1 MTSRET
7 ILSSGDAEDEDKDKV
22 DGLRKNLLDEFYSET
37 NDNFEKLKVYLR
49 VRPFTPEEQQNKYR
63 SCLTICGKTVTAW
76 APKDSNTYKSNTYTT
91 NKNVQTFKFSRIFD
105 EQTSQSD
112 FYSETCQGLV
122 KNFLN
127 GQNCLM
133 FAYGVTN
140 SGKTYTIQGT
150 PKEPGILP
158 RTLETIF
165 SHISGKLWH
174 GLDLKPKMYLDVIK
188 LSPTFEADEK
198 QRKEELLRLASFDES
213 DNQSTFADSGRES
226 CTLDAQETT
235 HDSDVNEEDLLRSTH
250 LDDSAFSGQIKYSV
264 WISFAE
270 VYNENV
276 FDLLV
281 TPLHKKRNPLKLG
294 QDKNSNHYIRGLTEV
309 NVSSIEEAQKVLI
322 LGQKNL
328 HKAATKLNHNSSRS
342 HCIFNIKLVQVVNRK
357 NPSVAKVSMLSLCD
371 LAGSERTCKTNSTG
385 DRLKEAGNINTS
397 LLTLGRCI
405 ETMRSNQL
413 RKEFPKL
420 IPYRDSKLTRLF
432 QGFFNGHGEAIM
444 IVNVN
449 KCSTLFDETLQVFKF
464 SAIAKQVVIQKD
476 PLKSPSV
483 NISPVLPVKPLSNL
497 ERDSIPWATDVIF
510 NEPHPS
516 DVEPHPSDVEDETFE
531 EEELTERESGLLNII
546 ETCKTKI
553 SWLQK
558 LLTEEKKNRMLD
570 EIKIREEVTKEV
582 MKQFVIIEKSYNEK
596 LRASQLEAEERSN
609 RCVLKMLNT
618 VSSKKRSHDEVE
630 SEEKVV
636 PLHVFEELQE
646 KKQECELKIEKLN
659 QQLEST
665 KAQLRRLTLDR
676 SALQSEK
683 TSLQLQLEVPGL
695 YKNPVDNTSMGDNI
709 EQANVL
715 NKLTSMLRDTQEK
728 LGNKESA
735 VNELEEQLEEA
746 GETFKEQQEK
756 IEQLEKMVKE
766 MKKTSTECKVCLER
780 SEAGSP
786 VGSKAKLQKM
796 ESVPEKASEG
806 TQPVENVAEFELRE
820 RALIHGYNAEI
831 AKYKLLVRKLRQELG
846 FRNTSHLSPN
856 KSLRPEL
863 SSCLEHNELK
873 QYLLRQVKKLQDE
886 LDKNS
891 QCVSELL
898 HELEVKKAAETDL
911 EERLEK
917 EAKGHQQ
924 AKAAVSEMREKL
936 KKVNERCRSSSFE
949 AEKTYL
955 TINSEMFDSGD
966 CVLSCKE
973 NKDEEFALGVKK
985 SDENQSEHSDGNKE
999 ARDKIVKT
1007 KKEGPLLSIENQND
1021 TKLSVFDNHNLKD
1034 KIINKNKEILKL
1046 QETLLSYSE
1055 LDSKYQKKI
1064 KENEELLC
1072 EVQKH
1077 GTLERDL
1084 KKKVKNLEAKV
1095 EKIVVFEVEIESQVA
1110 IIKHLQSA
1118 VDEKSKLLSDLQ
1130 SQNGGESPMLKR
1142 KMEEMQT
1149 VMEGLREMVDDSTK
1163 ELAKNNEKIGDLENK
1178 EKMVS
1183 SLQTEL
1189 ETLKSCQSSLKS
1201 EAKIKSDS
1209 LQSKL
1214 DELQSE
1220 KDKVCKE
1227 KNCLEN
1233 EVIQLKELV
1242 EKKTEEMSS
1251 LRTELKAK
1259 DIESEKENVLVINN
1273 LKNTLHNAV
1282 SEREGVVQ
1290 ELAEAKEKLLGKD
1303 EEICQMSKKIEEY
1316 EKKLEDSKT
1325 ELEAVQE
1332 KKSIESDALNDII
1345 NEMNNKIASMNLL
1358 KEKLQKEIVNV
1369 AEHLKSLKTEL
1380 ATVRQLKLDMDDNVK
1395 SYMADLKSNL
1405 SEITGLTA
1413 AAAHCD
1419 KSMLTD
1425 LEMLP
1430 EKKEI
1435 ESLNLKIVD
1444 LEKDLEDNVHVR
1456 ENFMIEISCLV
1467 ASLKNKDQQIEN
1479 LTKDKIQAS
1488 EEESSENKV
1497 NLLESDVGSEHTRNR
1512 LSSEKSDDLSSSS
1525 SSSSSG
1531 EKQHHQVSPPK
1542 QDNQSPPPKKPARQS
1557 APTKPRRQSLC
1568 KKQDGDTQTS
1578 PEKQDRVKQTTPEMQ
1593 VGSTQTSP
1601 EKQERL
1607 SNVTKK
1613 AKQEENEET
1622 MQMDETN
1629 SENFGDKHHVN
1640 LMKQELGSMASK
1652 LESLQK
1658 FYDDEKSLNDEVKS
1672 ELNDV
1677 KVKLSEVKASYEA
1690 EKSVTHRL
1698 RYDLNDVRSSLN
1710 EVLESYEQLNLSRS
1724 VVLGDDQPE
1733 VNEQTIKSLLNE
1745 LTLPQQDIINTLQ
1758 KQGQSWKRK
1767 YEETS
1772 LELVSERQKLQEDFY
1787 TKAENKKL
1795 RKELMSTEKQ
1805 LKDVQSQHE
1814 IHLITMETERMTKE
1828 LIEERKRSEDRHLQE
1843 DMSRLRHQL
1852 QLAKENSEK
1861 YSKLKIEV
1869 ELLRDENNNLKKKK
1883 SDVPVDDKSDDK
1895 VDKDKDKRDC
1905 KSSKE
1910 DMDLG
1915 DMSTAKGKEDSEET
1929 SKATVAT
1936 QTDLDNKE
1944 TCDACELVR
1953 TEKQQLA
1960 EKLKVSQKKI
1970 LAFEEDVD
1978 VAETPP
1984 FSRVGSSRQLR
1995 REKILAETAKME
2007 AEFALKVAQEKIL
2020 TLTKDLE
2027 KLQETKCQELSQ
2039 KEVWSVPSKSCSCQ
2053 TNDISLIEDKN
2064 EEFKKL
2070 KDDLEMERRRIV
2082 TSQQDLQQKSSIIE
2096 TLKMS
2101 LKDQDD
2107 TIVELEDIMK
2117 RKESKINALEE
2128 ELLQKDEKDRKR
2140 VAATSD
2146 KCEQCRLSLVE
2157 GSAPE
2162 TMESSN
2168 GSEGTSKDSNL
2179 QTVVSHQTKTIQ
2191 TLSHE
2196 KSQTELTCKNM
2207 NLEMQHMKMALAVME
2222 CERDSLRKRL
2232 EMVSGKSVQSPTTNT
2247 QGAAT
2252 KSHQSPMVSAHS
2264 AAGKSFQSPV
2274 MKSSITSAK
2283 SQPSPSRLMPPPP
2296 SSSSSS
2302 SERKDNGN
2310 GAAQN
2315 TKSVEETTPG
2325 KGIMLRNVE
2334 QWRKQKALVVSSI
2347 KKANIEKIATTL
2359 SNSQAPKTS
2368 HSVHKHN
2375 SPAPNSAV
2383 PSRLCNNVTSSLH
2396 RSPSTCRTQRLCN
2409 MKQNTNT
2416 GTSSPVPSKKQVIV
2430 PSEPSKTPQVEG
2442 PPESAESPPMSP
2454 GIPTDR
2460 KNYREI
2466 DVTPPVAI
2474 RALRRNRKRKPLE
2487 TSPQKNLLNSSKYSL
2502 SSKAL
2507 NLCHKANVSDEQPN
2521 SSAQGEEG
2529 EAVRQLP
2536 PRRSKSVAIKK
2547 IQSQNSFLKNSP
2559 VSIDSPVSKNSPV
2572 LKKKKESDS
2581 EDISLETGTPQGS
2594 PQKSTMD
2601 RIRNL
2606 KNSFRSSSFRK
2617 ARNLLKPNS
2626 NVSSPV
2632 YDSPRN
2638 QSVKPSVASTT
2649 KPSKTAITSDTESSN
2664 NKNLQNILTST
2675 TTRSRR
2681 RLYKDQIVGPMDF
2694 VNVTATTTLKPKD
2707 DVFNSLMHQL
2717 RNRRR
2722 ETQYKS

>member
-7 ILSSGDAEDEDKDKV
+7 ILSSEDAEDEEKV
-22 DGLRKNLLDEFYSET
+22 GDGLRKNLLDEFYCET
-37 NDNFEKLKVYLR
+37 NENFEKLKVYLR
-49 VRPFTPEEQQNKYR
+49 VRPFTAEEQQNKYR

-76 APKDSNTYKSNTYTT
+76 APKDSNTYKSSTYIT

-127 GQNCLM
+127 GQNCLV

-140 SGKTYTIQGT
+140 SGKTYTVQGT
-150 PKEPGILP
+150 QKEPGILP

-165 SHISGKLWH
+165 SHVSGKLWL

-188 LSPTFEADEK
+188 LSPNFESEEK
-198 QRKEELLRLASFDES
+198 QRKEELLRLASFEES
-213 DNQSTFADSGRES
+213 DIHSTFADSGRES
-226 CTLDAQETT
+226 CTLDTQETS
-235 HDSDVNEEDLLRSTH
+235 HGEDAAAAKGGDSDVNEEDLLRSTH
-250 LDDSAFSGQIKYSV
+250 LDDSAFSGQIKYSIWV
-264 WISFAE
+264 SFAE

-281 TPLHKKRNPLKLG
+281 TPLHKKRNILKLG
-294 QDKNSNHYIRGLTEV
+294 QDKNGNHYIRGLTEV

-357 NPSVAKVSMLSLCD
+357 NPSVAKVSMFLNGTGRQSITGELLEAGESRGERLSRSLPLPSAGSTLSLCD

-449 KCSTLFDETLQVFKF
+449 KCSNLFDETLQVFKF
-464 SAIAKQVVIQKD
+464 SAIAKQIVIQKD

-497 ERDSIPWATDVIF
+497 ERVSIPWAEDATF
-510 NEPHPS
+510 NEPL
-516 DVEPHPSDVEDETFE
+516 PSDVEDETFD
-531 EEELTERESGLLNII
+531 EELTERESVNTIFVILLLTIFHFIYPGLVGLLNII

-558 LLTEEKKNRMLD
+558 MLTEEKKNRMLD
-570 EIKIREEVTKEV
+570 EIKIREEVTKEM

-596 LRASQLEAEERSN
+596 LRASQLEAEERSDQ
-609 RCVLKMLNT
+609 CVLKMLNT
-618 VSSKKRSHDEVE
+618 VSSKKRSHDEME
-630 SEEKVV
+630 SEEKFV

-646 KKQECELKIEKLN
+646 KKQECEFKIEKLN

-665 KAQLRRLTLDR
+665 KAQMRRLTLDR

-683 TSLQLQLEVPGL
+683 TSLQLQLQVPGI
-695 YKNPVDNTSMGDNI
+695 YKHSLENATSMGDNI

-756 IEQLEKMVKE
+756 IEQLEKMVEE

-780 SEAGSP
+780 CEAGLP
-786 VGSKAKLQKM
+786 FKSKKM
-796 ESVPEKASEG
+796 ESVPENASDESRVLRVLLNNNSNGRNLVPTPTKTSMLRMKKFSLKQSDIENSPPGLVEG
-806 TQPVENVAEFELRE
+806 TQPVESVAEFELRE

-831 AKYKLLVRKLRQELG
+831 AKYKLLVRRLRQELG

-856 KSLRPEL
+856 KSLRPDL
-863 SSCLEHNELK
+863 NSCLEQNELK
-873 QYLLRQVKKLQDE
+873 QYLLRQVKKLQEE

-911 EERLEK
+911 EQRLEK
-917 EAKGHQQ
+917 EAMGHQQ

-936 KKVNERCRSSSFE
+936 KKLNERCRSSSFE

-955 TINSEMFDSGD
+955 KINSEMFDSGNH
-966 CVLSCKE
+966 VLSCKE
-973 NKDEEFALGVKK
+973 DKDEEFALGVKK
-985 SDENQSEHSDGNKE
+985 SDENQSDHSDGNKKESNKE
-999 ARDKIVKT
+999 ARNKMVKT
-1007 KKEGPLLSIENQND
+1007 KRESPLLSIENQND
-1021 TKLSVFDNHNLKD
+1021 VKLSVFDNHNLKD

-1055 LDSKYQKKI
+1055 LDSKYQKKT
-1064 KENEELLC
+1064 KENEEFLC
-1072 EVQKH
+1072 KVQKH
-1077 GTLERDL
+1077 ETLERDL
-1084 KKKVKNLEAKV
+1084 KKKVKHLEEKV

-1110 IIKHLQSA
+1110 IIKHLQTA

-1163 ELAKNNEKIGDLENK
+1163 ELAKNNEKLSDLENK

-1189 ETLKSCQSSLKS
+1189 ETLKS

-1214 DELQSE
+1214 DELQTE
-1220 KDKVCKE
+1220 KDKVFKG
-1227 KNCLEN
+1227 KDCLEN

-1242 EKKTEEMSS
+1242 EKKTQEMSS

-1282 SEREGVVQ
+1282 SERESVVQ
-1290 ELAEAKEKLLGKD
+1290 ELAEAKGKLLGKD

-1358 KEKLQKEIVNV
+1358 KEKLQKEIMNV

-1380 ATVRQLKLDMDDNVK
+1380 ATVRQMKLDMDDNVK
-1395 SYMADLKSNL
+1395 SYMAHLKSNL

-1444 LEKDLEDNVHVR
+1444 LEKDLEDNVHMR
-1456 ENFMIEISCLV
+1456 ENFMTEISCLV

-1479 LTKDKIQAS
+1479 LTKEKIQAS
-1488 EEESSENKV
+1488 EKESSEKKV
-1497 NLLESDVGSEHTRNR
+1497 NLVESDVGSEHTRNR
-1512 LSSEKSDDLSSSS
+1512 LSGEKSDGLSSSS
-1525 SSSSSG
+1525 I
-1531 EKQHHQVSPPK
+1531 EKQQHHQVSPTK
-1542 QDNQSPPPKKPARQS
+1542 QDNQSPPLKKPARQS

-1578 PEKQDRVKQTTPEMQ
+1578 PEKQNRVKQATPEMQ
-1593 VGSTQTSP
+1593 VGYTQTSP
-1601 EKQERL
+1601 EKQDRL
-1607 SNVTKK
+1607 SNTTKK

-1622 MQMDETN
+1622 MQMDEAN
-1629 SENFGDKHHVN
+1629 LENFGDKHHVN
-1640 LMKQELGSMASK
+1640 LKQELGSMASK

-1658 FYDDEKSLNDEVKS
+1658 FYDDEKSLNDEIKS
-1672 ELNDV
+1672 ELNEV

-1724 VVLGDDQPE
+1724 VVLGDDNEPSADDRPE
-1733 VNEQTIKSLLNE
+1733 VNEQAIKSLLNE
-1745 LTLPQQDIINTLQ
+1745 LTQPQRDIINTLQ

-1772 LELVSERQKLQEDFY
+1772 LELVSERQKLLDSQHLQDFS

-1795 RKELMSTEKQ
+1795 RKELISIEKQ

-1869 ELLRDENNNLKKKK
+1869 ELLRDENNSLKKEKL
-1883 SDVPVDDKSDDK
+1883 DVAVDDKSDEEDNDK
-1895 VDKDKDKRDC
+1895 QDC

-1910 DMDLG
+1910 DMDLD
-1915 DMSTAKGKEDSEET
+1915 DMSTVKGKEGSEET
-1929 SKATVAT
+1929 SNATVTT
-1936 QTDLDNKE
+1936 QTDLDSKK
-1944 TCDACELVR
+1944 TCDTCEMMK

-1970 LAFEEDVD
+1970 LAFEEDTNGV
-1978 VAETPP
+1978 ETPP

-2027 KLQETKCQELSQ
+2027 KLQENKCQEPSQ
-2039 KEVWSVPSKSCSCQ
+2039 NETWSVPSKSCSCQ
-2053 TNDISLIEDKN
+2053 TNDNSLIEDKN
-2064 EEFKKL
+2064 EFKKQ

-2082 TSQQDLQQKSSIIE
+2082 TLQQDLQQKSSIVE

-2117 RKESKINALEE
+2117 RRESKINALEE
-2128 ELLQKDEKDRKR
+2128 ELLQKDEKDRKV

-2146 KCEQCRLSLVE
+2146 KCAQCRLSLVE
-2157 GSAPE
+2157 GNAPK
-2162 TMESSN
+2162 TTESSN
-2168 GSEGTSKDSNL
+2168 GSGDTTKDDNL

-2196 KSQTELTCKNM
+2196 KSQTEMTC
-2207 NLEMQHMKMALAVME
+2207 
-2222 CERDSLRKRL
+2222 
-2232 EMVSGKSVQSPTTNT
+2232 
-2247 QGAAT
+2247 
-2252 KSHQSPMVSAHS
+2252 
-2264 AAGKSFQSPV
+2264 
-2274 MKSSITSAK
+2274 
-2283 SQPSPSRLMPPPP
+2283 
-2296 SSSSSS
+2296 
-2302 SERKDNGN
+2302 
-2310 GAAQN
+2310 
-2315 TKSVEETTPG
+2315 
-2325 KGIMLRNVE
+2325 
-2334 QWRKQKALVVSSI
+2334 
-2347 KKANIEKIATTL
+2347 
-2359 SNSQAPKTS
+2359 
-2368 HSVHKHN
+2368 
-2375 SPAPNSAV
+2375 
-2383 PSRLCNNVTSSLH
+2383 
-2396 RSPSTCRTQRLCN
+2396 
-2409 MKQNTNT
+2409 
-2416 GTSSPVPSKKQVIV
+2416 
-2430 PSEPSKTPQVEG
+2430 
-2442 PPESAESPPMSP
+2442 
-2454 GIPTDR
+2454 
-2460 KNYREI
+2460 
-2466 DVTPPVAI
+2466 
-2474 RALRRNRKRKPLE
+2474 
-2487 TSPQKNLLNSSKYSL
+2487 
-2502 SSKAL
+2502 
-2507 NLCHKANVSDEQPN
+2507 
-2521 SSAQGEEG
+2521 
-2529 EAVRQLP
+2529 
-2536 PRRSKSVAIKK
+2536 
-2547 IQSQNSFLKNSP
+2547 
-2559 VSIDSPVSKNSPV
+2559 
-2572 LKKKKESDS
+2572 
-2581 EDISLETGTPQGS
+2581 
-2594 PQKSTMD
+2594 
-2601 RIRNL
+2601 
-2606 KNSFRSSSFRK
+2606 
-2617 ARNLLKPNS
+2617 
-2626 NVSSPV
+2626 
-2632 YDSPRN
+2632 
-2638 QSVKPSVASTT
+2638 
-2649 KPSKTAITSDTESSN
+2649 
-2664 NKNLQNILTST
+2664 
-2675 TTRSRR
+2675 
-2681 RLYKDQIVGPMDF
+2681 
-2694 VNVTATTTLKPKD
+2694 
-2707 DVFNSLMHQL
+2707 
-2717 RNRRR
+2717 
-2722 ETQYKS
+2722 

>member
-7 ILSSGDAEDEDKDKV
+7 ILSSEDAEDEEKV
-22 DGLRKNLLDEFYSET
+22 GDGLRKNLLDEFYCET
-37 NDNFEKLKVYLR
+37 NENFEKLKVYLR
-49 VRPFTPEEQQNKYR
+49 VRPFTAEEQQNKYR

-76 APKDSNTYKSNTYTT
+76 APKDSNTYKSSTYIT

-127 GQNCLM
+127 GQNCLV

-140 SGKTYTIQGT
+140 SGKTYTVQGT
-150 PKEPGILP
+150 QKEPGILP

-165 SHISGKLWH
+165 SHVSGKLWL

-188 LSPTFEADEK
+188 LSPNFESEEK
-198 QRKEELLRLASFDES
+198 QRKEELLRLASFEES
-213 DNQSTFADSGRES
+213 DIHSTFADSGRES
-226 CTLDAQETT
+226 CTLDTQETS

-250 LDDSAFSGQIKYSV
+250 LDDSAFSGQIKYSIWV
-264 WISFAE
+264 SFAE

-281 TPLHKKRNPLKLG
+281 TPLHKKRNILKLG
-294 QDKNSNHYIRGLTEV
+294 QDKNGNHYIRGLTEV

-449 KCSTLFDETLQVFKF
+449 KCSNLFDETLQVFKF
-464 SAIAKQVVIQKD
+464 SAIAKQIVIQKD

-497 ERDSIPWATDVIF
+497 ERVSIPWAEDATF
-510 NEPHPS
+510 NEPL
-516 DVEPHPSDVEDETFE
+516 PSDVEDETFD
-531 EEELTERESGLLNII
+531 EELTERESGLLNII

-558 LLTEEKKNRMLD
+558 MLTEEKKNRMLD
-570 EIKIREEVTKEV
+570 EIKIREEVTKEM

-596 LRASQLEAEERSN
+596 LRASQLEAEERSDQ
-609 RCVLKMLNT
+609 CVLKMLNT
-618 VSSKKRSHDEVE
+618 VSSKKRSHDEME
-630 SEEKVV
+630 SEEKFV

-646 KKQECELKIEKLN
+646 KKQECEFKIEKLN

-665 KAQLRRLTLDR
+665 KAQMRRLTLDR

-683 TSLQLQLEVPGL
+683 TSLQLQLQVPGI
-695 YKNPVDNTSMGDNI
+695 YKHSLENATSMGDNI

-756 IEQLEKMVKE
+756 IEQLEKMVEE

-780 SEAGSP
+780 CEAGLP
-786 VGSKAKLQKM
+786 FKSKKM
-796 ESVPEKASEG
+796 ESVPENASEG
-806 TQPVENVAEFELRE
+806 TQPVESVAEFELRE

-831 AKYKLLVRKLRQELG
+831 AKYKLLVRRLRQELG

-856 KSLRPEL
+856 KSLRPDL
-863 SSCLEHNELK
+863 NSCLEQNELK
-873 QYLLRQVKKLQDE
+873 QYLLRQVKKLQEE

-911 EERLEK
+911 EQRLEK
-917 EAKGHQQ
+917 EAMGHQQ

-936 KKVNERCRSSSFE
+936 KKLNERCRSSSFE

-955 TINSEMFDSGD
+955 KINSEMFDSGNH
-966 CVLSCKE
+966 VLSCKE
-973 NKDEEFALGVKK
+973 DKDEEFALGVKK
-985 SDENQSEHSDGNKE
+985 SDENQSDHSDGNKKESNKE
-999 ARDKIVKT
+999 ARNKMVKT
-1007 KKEGPLLSIENQND
+1007 KRESPLLSIENQND
-1021 TKLSVFDNHNLKD
+1021 VKLSVFDNHNLKD

-1055 LDSKYQKKI
+1055 LDSKYQKKT
-1064 KENEELLC
+1064 KENEEFLC
-1072 EVQKH
+1072 KVQKH
-1077 GTLERDL
+1077 ETLERDL
-1084 KKKVKNLEAKV
+1084 KKKVKHLEEKV

-1110 IIKHLQSA
+1110 IIKHLQTA

-1163 ELAKNNEKIGDLENK
+1163 ELAKNNEKLSDLENK

-1189 ETLKSCQSSLKS
+1189 ETLKS

-1214 DELQSE
+1214 DELQTE
-1220 KDKVCKE
+1220 KDKVFKG
-1227 KNCLEN
+1227 KDCLEN

-1242 EKKTEEMSS
+1242 EKKTQEMSS

-1282 SEREGVVQ
+1282 SERESVVQ
-1290 ELAEAKEKLLGKD
+1290 ELAEAKGKLLGKD

-1358 KEKLQKEIVNV
+1358 KEKLQKEIMNV

-1380 ATVRQLKLDMDDNVK
+1380 ATVRQMKLDMDDNVK
-1395 SYMADLKSNL
+1395 SYMAHLKSNL

-1444 LEKDLEDNVHVR
+1444 LEKDLEDNVHMR
-1456 ENFMIEISCLV
+1456 ENFMTEISCLV

-1479 LTKDKIQAS
+1479 LTKEKIQAS
-1488 EEESSENKV
+1488 EKESSEKKV
-1497 NLLESDVGSEHTRNR
+1497 NLVESDVGSEHTRNR
-1512 LSSEKSDDLSSSS
+1512 LSGEKSDGLSSSS
-1525 SSSSSG
+1525 I
-1531 EKQHHQVSPPK
+1531 EKQQHHQVSPTK
-1542 QDNQSPPPKKPARQS
+1542 QDNQSPPLKKPARQS

-1578 PEKQDRVKQTTPEMQ
+1578 PEKQNRVKQATPEMQ
-1593 VGSTQTSP
+1593 VGYTQTSP
-1601 EKQERL
+1601 EKQDRL
-1607 SNVTKK
+1607 SNTTKK

-1622 MQMDETN
+1622 MQMDEAN
-1629 SENFGDKHHVN
+1629 LENFGDKHHVN
-1640 LMKQELGSMASK
+1640 LKQELGSMASK

-1658 FYDDEKSLNDEVKS
+1658 FYDDEKSLNDEIKS
-1672 ELNDV
+1672 ELNEV

-1724 VVLGDDQPE
+1724 VVLGDDNEPSADDRPE
-1733 VNEQTIKSLLNE
+1733 VNEQAIKSLLNE
-1745 LTLPQQDIINTLQ
+1745 LTQPQRDIINTLQ

-1772 LELVSERQKLQEDFY
+1772 LELVSERQKLLDSQHLQDFS

-1795 RKELMSTEKQ
+1795 RKELISIEKQ

-1869 ELLRDENNNLKKKK
+1869 ELLRDENNSLKKEKL
-1883 SDVPVDDKSDDK
+1883 DVAVDDKSDEEDNDK
-1895 VDKDKDKRDC
+1895 QDC

-1910 DMDLG
+1910 DMDLD
-1915 DMSTAKGKEDSEET
+1915 DMSTVKGKEGSEET
-1929 SKATVAT
+1929 SNATVTT
-1936 QTDLDNKE
+1936 QTDLDSKK
-1944 TCDACELVR
+1944 TCDTCEMMK

-1970 LAFEEDVD
+1970 LAFEEDTNGV
-1978 VAETPP
+1978 ETPP

-2027 KLQETKCQELSQ
+2027 KLQENKCQEPSQ
-2039 KEVWSVPSKSCSCQ
+2039 NETWSVPSKSCSCQ
-2053 TNDISLIEDKN
+2053 TNDNSLIEDKN
-2064 EEFKKL
+2064 EFKKQ

-2082 TSQQDLQQKSSIIE
+2082 TLQQDLQQKSSIVE

-2117 RKESKINALEE
+2117 RRESKINALEE
-2128 ELLQKDEKDRKR
+2128 ELLQKDEKDRKV

-2146 KCEQCRLSLVE
+2146 KCAQCRLSLVE
-2157 GSAPE
+2157 GNAPK
-2162 TMESSN
+2162 TTESSN
-2168 GSEGTSKDSNL
+2168 GSGDTTKDDNL

-2196 KSQTELTCKNM
+2196 KSQTEMTC
-2207 NLEMQHMKMALAVME
+2207 
-2222 CERDSLRKRL
+2222 
-2232 EMVSGKSVQSPTTNT
+2232 
-2247 QGAAT
+2247 
-2252 KSHQSPMVSAHS
+2252 
-2264 AAGKSFQSPV
+2264 
-2274 MKSSITSAK
+2274 
-2283 SQPSPSRLMPPPP
+2283 
-2296 SSSSSS
+2296 
-2302 SERKDNGN
+2302 
-2310 GAAQN
+2310 
-2315 TKSVEETTPG
+2315 
-2325 KGIMLRNVE
+2325 
-2334 QWRKQKALVVSSI
+2334 
-2347 KKANIEKIATTL
+2347 
-2359 SNSQAPKTS
+2359 
-2368 HSVHKHN
+2368 
-2375 SPAPNSAV
+2375 
-2383 PSRLCNNVTSSLH
+2383 
-2396 RSPSTCRTQRLCN
+2396 
-2409 MKQNTNT
+2409 
-2416 GTSSPVPSKKQVIV
+2416 
-2430 PSEPSKTPQVEG
+2430 
-2442 PPESAESPPMSP
+2442 
-2454 GIPTDR
+2454 
-2460 KNYREI
+2460 
-2466 DVTPPVAI
+2466 
-2474 RALRRNRKRKPLE
+2474 
-2487 TSPQKNLLNSSKYSL
+2487 
-2502 SSKAL
+2502 
-2507 NLCHKANVSDEQPN
+2507 
-2521 SSAQGEEG
+2521 
-2529 EAVRQLP
+2529 
-2536 PRRSKSVAIKK
+2536 
-2547 IQSQNSFLKNSP
+2547 
-2559 VSIDSPVSKNSPV
+2559 
-2572 LKKKKESDS
+2572 
-2581 EDISLETGTPQGS
+2581 
-2594 PQKSTMD
+2594 
-2601 RIRNL
+2601 
-2606 KNSFRSSSFRK
+2606 
-2617 ARNLLKPNS
+2617 
-2626 NVSSPV
+2626 
-2632 YDSPRN
+2632 
-2638 QSVKPSVASTT
+2638 
-2649 KPSKTAITSDTESSN
+2649 
-2664 NKNLQNILTST
+2664 
-2675 TTRSRR
+2675 
-2681 RLYKDQIVGPMDF
+2681 
-2694 VNVTATTTLKPKD
+2694 
-2707 DVFNSLMHQL
+2707 
-2717 RNRRR
+2717 
-2722 ETQYKS
+2722 